1 MLGYISPENFFRRGI
16 TLTYYTSFP
25 EGGRMANGIIDILN
39 VIGNLLRFGVI
50 PVYSQL
56 KADQISYLTILAA
69 GFAGSSSAGLLVIY
83 FRDKIRQIPLIF
95 CRDHVIICGVH
106 ETAEVLVQQFRRE
119 KTKTVV
125 IGALQQGSVEAENV
139 RRYST
144 VMLEGDPKDSALLSL
159 ARVKRAKAL
168 LALTESDGMNAEIA
182 LSTMNLLEKR
192 KGTPLPCILQ
202 ISNPGLWKIIR
213 EKALSPNDWK
223 TLKLDFYNGPA
234 LGARVLLKTYFTPFM
249 DTLSNTPSL
258 FIVVGAGRLGES
270 IIVRASREWFERNPT
285 SMNLEILLVDLNAVA
300 IKDRLLATYPH
311 LSDRVT
317 IHPFAIGVHSAEFQ
331 SACFLKER
339 AAVSNVLA
347 FVCLNDD
354 TAGLTAAL
362 TLSHLLIGIPS
373 KILVRM
379 DHNPGLARLVETNG
393 KGAVQII
400 PYNSLSLAARSDLV
414 LGGIIEVLARAIHDQ
429 YIGTIPLQESAAT
442 SPAAVVWEALPERLK
457 DANRRQA
464 EHILEKL
471 RAVGCDVV
479 PMTDWLAT
487 GFSFTPGEIE
497 YLAEMEHIRWMDTM
511 REQGF
516 SFGPTRSEGEKTHP
530 SMIPFHDLPEPEK
543 EKDRETVRKIP
554 RYLALIDLQIY
565 RPGGMTRGEEPCPEE
580 MHCA

>member
-1 MLGYISPENFFRRGI
+1 
-16 TLTYYTSFP
+16 
-25 EGGRMANGIIDILN
+25 
-39 VIGNLLRFGVI
+39 
-50 PVYSQL
+50 
-56 KADQISYLTILAA
+56 
-69 GFAGSSSAGLLVIY
+69 VIY
-83 FRDKIRQIPLIF
+83 FRDKIRQIPLVF

-125 IGALQQGSVEAENV
+125 IGALQQGSIEAENV

-144 VMLEGDPKDSALLSL
+144 VMLDGDPKDTALLSL

-192 KGTPLPCILQ
+192 KGNPLPCILQ

-223 TLKLDFYNGPA
+223 TLRLDFYNGPA

-249 DTLSNTPSL
+249 DTLSTTPSL

-270 IIVRASREWFERNPT
+270 IIVRASREWFERNPF
-285 SMNLEILLVDLNAVA
+285 SVNLEILLVDLNAVA
-300 IKDRLLATYPH
+300 IRDRLLATYPH

-331 SACFLKER
+331 SARFLKER
-339 AAVSNVLA
+339 AAVSYVLA

-379 DHNPGLARLVETNG
+379 DHNPGLARLVESNET
-393 KGAVQII
+393 GAVQII
-400 PYNSLSLAARSDLV
+400 PFNSLSIAARSDLV
-414 LGGIIEVLARAIHDQ
+414 LGGVIEVLARAIHDQ
-429 YIGTIPLQESAAT
+429 YLAMMQSSQKPAAST
-442 SPAAVVWEALPERLK
+442 PAAVVWDDLPERLK

-464 EHILEKL
+464 EHILDKL
-471 RAVGCDVV
+471 RSVGCDVV
-479 PMTDWLAT
+479 PMTDWLAN
-487 GFSFTPGEIE
+487 GFLFTPGEIE

-516 SFGPTRSEGEKTHP
+516 SFGSIRNEEEKTHP
-530 SMIPFHDLPEPEK
+530 SMIPFHDLPEHEK
-543 EKDRETVRKIP
+543 EKDREAVRMIP
-554 RYLALIDLQIY
+554 HYLALIDLQIY
-565 RPGGMTRGEEPCPEE
+565 RPDGMIRGEGDYIRGG
-580 MHCA
+580 H

>member
-1 MLGYISPENFFRRGI
+1 
-16 TLTYYTSFP
+16 
-25 EGGRMANGIIDILN
+25 MANGIIDILN
-39 VIGNLLRFGVI
+39 VIGNLLRFGII
-50 PVYSQL
+50 PVYSQI
-56 KADQISYLTILAA
+56 KTDQISYLTILAA

-83 FRDKIRQIPLIF
+83 FRDKIRQIPLVF

-125 IGALQQGSVEAENV
+125 IGALQQGSIEAENV

-144 VMLEGDPKDSALLSL
+144 VMLDGDPKDTALLSL

-192 KGTPLPCILQ
+192 KGNPLPCILQ

-223 TLKLDFYNGPA
+223 TLRLDFYNGPA

-249 DTLSNTPSL
+249 DTLSTTPSL

-270 IIVRASREWFERNPT
+270 IIVRASREWFERNPF
-285 SMNLEILLVDLNAVA
+285 SVNLEILLVDLNAVA
-300 IKDRLLATYPH
+300 IRDRLLATYPH

-331 SACFLKER
+331 SARFLKER
-339 AAVSNVLA
+339 AAVSYVLA

-379 DHNPGLARLVETNG
+379 DHNPGLARLVESNET
-393 KGAVQII
+393 GAVQII
-400 PYNSLSLAARSDLV
+400 PFNSLSIAARSDLV
-414 LGGIIEVLARAIHDQ
+414 LGGVIEVLARAIHDQ
-429 YIGTIPLQESAAT
+429 YLAMMQSSQKPAAST
-442 SPAAVVWEALPERLK
+442 PAAVVWDDLPERLK

-464 EHILEKL
+464 EHILDKL
-471 RAVGCDVV
+471 RSVGCDVV

-487 GFSFTPGEIE
+487 GFLFTPGEIE

-516 SFGPTRSEGEKTHP
+516 SFGSIRNEEEKTHP
-530 SMIPFHDLPEPEK
+530 SMIPFHDLPEHEK
-543 EKDRETVRKIP
+543 EKDREAVRMIP
-554 RYLALIDLQIY
+554 HYLALIDLQIY
-565 RPGGMTRGEEPCPEE
+565 RPDGMIRGEGDYIRGG
-580 MHCA
+580 H

>member
-1 MLGYISPENFFRRGI
+1 
-16 TLTYYTSFP
+16 
-25 EGGRMANGIIDILN
+25 MANGIIDILN
-39 VIGNLLRFGVI
+39 VIGNLLRFGII
-50 PVYSQL
+50 PVYSQI
-56 KADQISYLTILAA
+56 KTDQISYLTILAA

-83 FRDKIRQIPLIF
+83 FRDKIRQIPLVF

-125 IGALQQGSVEAENV
+125 IGALQQGSIEAENV

-144 VMLEGDPKDSALLSL
+144 VMLDGDPKDTALLSL

-192 KGTPLPCILQ
+192 KGNPLPCILQ

-223 TLKLDFYNGPA
+223 TLRLDFYNGPA

-249 DTLSNTPSL
+249 DTLSTTPSL

-270 IIVRASREWFERNPT
+270 IIVRASREWFERNPG
-285 SMNLEILLVDLNAVA
+285 SVNLEILLVDLNAVA
-300 IKDRLLATYPH
+300 IRDRLLATYPH

-331 SACFLKER
+331 SARFLKER
-339 AAVSNVLA
+339 AAVSYVLA

-379 DHNPGLARLVETNG
+379 DHNPGLARLVESNET
-393 KGAVQII
+393 GAVQII
-400 PYNSLSLAARSDLV
+400 PFNSLSIAARSDLV
-414 LGGIIEVLARAIHDQ
+414 LGGVIEVLARAIHDQ
-429 YIGTIPLQESAAT
+429 YLAMMQSSQKPAAST
-442 SPAAVVWEALPERLK
+442 PAAVVWDDLPERLK

-464 EHILEKL
+464 EHILDKL
-471 RAVGCDVV
+471 RSVGCDVV
-479 PMTDWLAT
+479 PMTDWLAN
-487 GFSFTPGEIE
+487 GFLFTPGEIE

-516 SFGPTRSEGEKTHP
+516 SFGSIRNEEEKTHP
-530 SMIPFHDLPEPEK
+530 SMIPFHDLPEHEK
-543 EKDRETVRKIP
+543 EKDREAVRMIP
-554 RYLALIDLQIY
+554 HYLALIDLQIY
-565 RPGGMTRGEEPCPEE
+565 RPDGMIRGEGDYIRGG
-580 MHCA
+580 H

>member
-1 MLGYISPENFFRRGI
+1 
-16 TLTYYTSFP
+16 
-25 EGGRMANGIIDILN
+25 MANGIIDILN
-39 VIGNLLRFGVI
+39 VIGNLLRFGII
-50 PVYSQL
+50 PVYSQI
-56 KADQISYLTILAA
+56 KTDQISYLTILAA

-83 FRDKIRQIPLIF
+83 FRDKIRQIPLVF

-125 IGALQQGSVEAENV
+125 IGALQQGSIEAENV

-144 VMLEGDPKDSALLSL
+144 VMLDGDPKDTALLSL

-192 KGTPLPCILQ
+192 KGNPLPCILQ

-223 TLKLDFYNGPA
+223 TLRLDFYNGPA

-249 DTLSNTPSL
+249 DTLSTTPSL

-270 IIVRASREWFERNPT
+270 IIVRASREWFERNPG
-285 SMNLEILLVDLNAVA
+285 SVNLEILLVDLNAVA
-300 IKDRLLATYPH
+300 IRDRLLATYPH

-331 SACFLKER
+331 SARFLKER
-339 AAVSNVLA
+339 AAVSYVLA

-379 DHNPGLARLVETNG
+379 DHNPGLARLVESNET
-393 KGAVQII
+393 GAVRII
-400 PYNSLSLAARSDLV
+400 PFNSLSIAARSDLV
-414 LGGIIEVLARAIHDQ
+414 LGGVIEVLARAIHDQ
-429 YIGTIPLQESAAT
+429 YLAMMQSSQKPAAST
-442 SPAAVVWEALPERLK
+442 PAAVVWDDLPERLK

-464 EHILEKL
+464 EHILDKL
-471 RAVGCDVV
+471 RSVGCDVV
-479 PMTDWLAT
+479 PMTDWLAN
-487 GFSFTPGEIE
+487 GFLFTPGEIE

-516 SFGPTRSEGEKTHP
+516 SFGSIRNEEEKTHP
-530 SMIPFHDLPEPEK
+530 SMIPFHDLPEHEK
-543 EKDRETVRKIP
+543 EKDREAVRMIP
-554 RYLALIDLQIY
+554 HYLALIDLQIY
-565 RPGGMTRGEEPCPEE
+565 RPDGMIRGEGDYIRGG
-580 MHCA
+580 H